1 MNQKKKNIQ
10 ATIKTLPKAAT
21 GIQGF
26 DEITGGG
33 LPRGRPTLVSGGA
46 GSGKTLFGLEF
57 LVRGA
62 TQYDEPGV
70 FMSFEETIPDLTKN
84 AASLGFDLDRLVAE
98 KKLFLDHVHIS
109 RSEIA
114 ETGEYDLD
122 GLFIRIADAV
132 QRVGA
137 RRIVLDTIEAL
148 FGEMPNPGIL
158 RAEIRRLFDWLKQ
171 KGLTTVITAE
181 RDRPDKLTRHG
192 IEEFVSDC
200 VIVLDHRIRE
210 EISTRRLRIV
220 KYRGSTHGTNE
231 YPFLID
237 EHGISVLPISSLGLD
252 HAASAERVSTGIA
265 RLDGMMGGKGFY
277 RGSSILLSGT
287 SGTGKTSVAAH
298 FVDAACRRGER
309 CLYFAFEE
317 SPRQI
322 VRNMRS
328 IGIDLEPW
336 VRKGLL
342 QFHAAR
348 PTYGGIEEVL
358 LVTHKHITSF
368 QPNIVVVDPITNL
381 LMVSTPNEVRSMLTR
396 LVDFLKTQ
404 EITSIFTSLTAAGGS
419 LEASEV
425 DVSSLMDT
433 WLLLVSIEVGGERNR
448 ALYVL
453 KSRGMEHSNQIR
465 EFVLTD
471 DGLRLLDVYLGP
483 EGVLTGSARL
493 SQEEREKAVV
503 TSRRQELESRRREL
517 ERKRRIFEARM
528 AMLRAEFEAEEERI
542 QQSISESESL
552 GEEVLQARGQMVRS
566 RKADSSPTRRKGA
579 RKPRGNAKCRQPRQ
593 KLGRGL
599 ANRPPGNRRFGNC
612 GSTWR
617 ARLPSRF
624 APLPTSRCCV
634 KST

>member
-1 MNQKKKNIQ
+1 MTQKQKARQ
-10 ATIKTLPKAAT
+10 PSSKTLPKAPT
-21 GIQGF
+21 GIQGL

-33 LPRGRPTLVSGGA
+33 LPTGRPTLVSGGA
-46 GSGKTLFGLEF
+46 GSGKTLFGVEF

-70 FMSFEETIPDLTKN
+70 FMSFEETIPDLTQN

-114 ETGEYDLD
+114 ESGGYDLD

-132 QRVGA
+132 QRVGG

-171 KGLTTVITAE
+171 KGLTTIITAE

-210 EISTRRLRIV
+210 EISTRRLRVV

-252 HAASAERVSTGIA
+252 HAAPAARVSTGID
-265 RLDGMMGGKGFY
+265 RLDGMMGGKGFH

-287 SGTGKTSVAAH
+287 SGTGKTSVSAH

-317 SPRQI
+317 SPRQVI
-322 VRNMRS
+322 RNMRS
-328 IGIDLEPW
+328 IGIDLEPA
-336 VRKGLL
+336 VSKGLL
-342 QFHAAR
+342 QFPAVR
-348 PTYGGIEEVL
+348 PTFGGIEQHLALTRKCV
-358 LVTHKHITSF
+358 VSF
-368 QPNIVVVDPITNL
+368 QPSVVVVDPVTNL
-381 LMVSTPNEVRSMLTR
+381 TAVGTQHEVRSVLTQ
-396 LVDFLKTQ
+396 VIDFLKTRQ
-404 EITSIFTSLTAAGGS
+404 ITAMFTSLTAAGDPM
-419 LEASEV
+419 EASEA

-433 WLLLVSIEVGGERNR
+433 WLLLKAIEVGAARNR

-465 EFVLTD
+465 EFVLTN
-471 DGLRLLDVYLGP
+471 DGL
-483 EGVLTGSARL
+483 
-493 SQEEREKAVV
+493 
-503 TSRRQELESRRREL
+503 
-517 ERKRRIFEARM
+517 
-528 AMLRAEFEAEEERI
+528 
-542 QQSISESESL
+542 
-552 GEEVLQARGQMVRS
+552 
-566 RKADSSPTRRKGA
+566 
-579 RKPRGNAKCRQPRQ
+579 
-593 KLGRGL
+593 
-599 ANRPPGNRRFGNC
+599 
-612 GSTWR
+612 
-617 ARLPSRF
+617 
-624 APLPTSRCCV
+624 
-634 KST
+634 

>member
-1 MNQKKKNIQ
+1 MGQKKKASQ
-10 ATIKTLPKAAT
+10 PSKTLAKAAT
-21 GIQGF
+21 GIQGL

-62 TQYDEPGV
+62 TQYSEPGV
-70 FMSFEETIPDLTKN
+70 FMSFEESIPDLTKN
-84 AASLGFDLDRLVAE
+84 VASLGFDLDRLVAD
-98 KKLFLDHVHIS
+98 KKLFVDHVS
-109 RSEIA
+109 LTQTELG
-114 ETGEYDLD
+114 ETGEYDLE

-137 RRIVLDTIEAL
+137 QRVVLDTIEAL
-148 FGEMPNPGIL
+148 FGDLPNPNIL
-158 RAEIRRLFDWLKQ
+158 RAEIRRLFNWLKQ

-181 RDRPDKLTRHG
+181 RDQPDRLTRHG
-192 IEEFVSDC
+192 IEAFVSDC
-200 VIVLDHRIRE
+200 VILLDHRIRE

-237 EHGISVLPISSLGLD
+237 DHGISVLPISSLGLD
-252 HAASAERVSTGIA
+252 HDAPAERVSSGIA
-265 RLDGMMGGKGFY
+265 RLDGMLGGKGFY
-277 RGSSILLSGT
+277 RGSSILASGT
-287 SGTGKTSVAAH
+287 AGTGKTTIAAS

-309 CLYFAFEE
+309 SLFFAFEE
-317 SPRQI
+317 SPQQI

-348 PTYGGIEEVL
+348 PTYGGIEQVL
-358 LVTHKHITSF
+358 LLTHKRITSF
-368 QPNIVVVDPITNL
+368 QPSVVVVDPVTNL
-381 LMVSTPNEVRSMLTR
+381 LMVSTQNEVRSMLTR

-404 EITSIFTSLTAAGGS
+404 GITAIFTSLTAAGS
-419 LEASEV
+419 LEASEA

-433 WLLLVSIEVGGERNR
+433 WLLLKNIEVGGERNR

-483 EGVLTGSARL
+483 EGVLTGSARV
-493 SQEEREKAVV
+493 SQEMREKAVV
-503 TSRRQELESRRREL
+503 TFRRQELESRRREL

-528 AMLRAEFEAEEERI
+528 VMLRAEFEVEEEII
-542 QQSISESESL
+542 QQTISESELL
-552 GEEVLQARGQMVRS
+552 GEEVVQDRGQMVLS
-566 RKADSSPTRRKGA
+566 RQADSSSYKKDVRAKAARR
-579 RKPRGNAKCRQPRQ
+579 R
-593 KLGRGL
+593 
-599 ANRPPGNRRFGNC
+599 
-612 GSTWR
+612 
-617 ARLPSRF
+617 
-624 APLPTSRCCV
+624 
-634 KST
+634 

>member
-1 MNQKKKNIQ
+1 MTPKQKARQ
-10 ATIKTLPKAAT
+10 PSSKTLPKAPT
-21 GIQGF
+21 GIQGL

-33 LPRGRPTLVSGGA
+33 LPAGRPTLVSGGA
-46 GSGKTLFGLEF
+46 GSGKTLFGVEF

-62 TQYDEPGV
+62 TEYDEAGV
-70 FMSFEETIPDLTKN
+70 FMSFEETIPDLTQN

-98 KKLFLDHVHIS
+98 KRLFLDHVHIS

-114 ETGEYDLD
+114 ESGEYDLD

-132 QRVGA
+132 QKVGA

-210 EISTRRLRIV
+210 EISTRRLRVV

-252 HAASAERVSTGIA
+252 HAASGARVSTGID

-317 SPRQI
+317 SPRQVI
-322 VRNMRS
+322 RNMRS

-358 LVTHKHITSF
+358 LVTHKHISSF
-368 QPNIVVVDPITNL
+368 QPSVVVVDPITNL
-381 LMVSTPNEVRSMLTR
+381 LMVSTLNEVRSMLTR

-404 EITSIFTSLTAAGGS
+404 EITAIFTSLTAASGS
-419 LEASEV
+419 LEASEA

-433 WLLLVSIEVGGERNR
+433 WLLLKAIEVGGERNR

-465 EFVLTD
+465 EFVLTN
-471 DGLRLLDVYLGP
+471 DGLRMLDVYLGP
-483 EGVLTGSARL
+483 EGVLTGSARV
-493 SQEEREKAVV
+493 SQEGREKAVV
-503 TSRRQELESRRREL
+503 TFRRQEQETRRREL
-517 ERKRRIFEARM
+517 ERKRQIFEARM
-528 AMLRAEFEAEEERI
+528 VMLRAEFEVEEETI
-542 QQSISESESL
+542 QQSISESKL
-552 GEEVLQARGQMVRS
+552 LDEEVLQDRGQMVRS
-566 RKADSSPTRRKGA
+566 READTAAYKKDGGAPAA
-579 RKPRGNAKCRQPRQ
+579 RKR
-593 KLGRGL
+593 
-599 ANRPPGNRRFGNC
+599 
-612 GSTWR
+612 
-617 ARLPSRF
+617 
-624 APLPTSRCCV
+624 
-634 KST
+634 

>member
-1 MNQKKKNIQ
+1 MKRRRKPRRPSSR
-10 ATIKTLPKAAT
+10 TLPKAFT
-21 GIQGF
+21 GIQGL

-33 LPRGRPTLVSGGA
+33 LPSRRPTLVSGGA

-62 TQYDEPGV
+62 TQYGEPGV
-70 FMSFEETIPDLTKN
+70 FMSFEETISDLNKN
-84 AASLGFDLDRLVAE
+84 AASLGFDLDRLVAD
-98 KKLFLDHVHIS
+98 KKLFLDHVYIS
-109 RSEIA
+109 RSEIT

-148 FGEMPNPGIL
+148 FGELPNPGIL
-158 RAEIRRLFDWLKQ
+158 RAEIRRLFAWLK
-171 KGLTTVITAE
+171 KKKLTTLITAE
-181 RDRPDKLTRHG
+181 RDLPDKLTRHG

-200 VIVLDHRIRE
+200 VILLDHRIRE

-252 HAASAERVSTGIA
+252 HAAPAVRISTGIA

-277 RGSSILLSGT
+277 RGSSILISGG

-298 FVDAACRRGER
+298 VVDAACRRGER
-309 CLYFAFEE
+309 CLFFAFEE

-336 VRKGLL
+336 VSKGLL

-348 PTYGGIEEVL
+348 PTYGGIEHHL
-358 LVTHKHITSF
+358 LVTHNRISSF
-368 QPNIVVVDPITNL
+368 RPSVVVVDPVTNL
-381 LMVSTPNEVRSMLTR
+381 IMVSTVTEMRSMLTR
-396 LVDFLKTQ
+396 MVDFLKTQ
-404 EITSIFTSLTAAGGS
+404 QITAIFTSLTVAGGS
-419 LEASEV
+419 QEASEA
-425 DVSSLMDT
+425 DVSSLMDA
-433 WLLLVSIEVGGERNR
+433 WLLLKSIEVGGERNR

-465 EFVLTD
+465 EFLLTN

-483 EGVLTGSARL
+483 EGVLTGSARV
-493 SQEEREKAVV
+493 SQEGREKAAG
-503 TSRRQELESRRREL
+503 TSRRQQLEGSRREL
-517 ERKRRIFEARM
+517 ERKRQIFEARM
-528 AMLRAEFEAEEERI
+528 TMLRAEFEMEEEQIKR
-542 QQSISESESL
+542 SISESTLLDKEL
-552 GEEVLQARGQMVRS
+552 LQDRGQMVRS
-566 RKADSSPTRRKGA
+566 READTSAYKKGPSAPAA
-579 RKPRGNAKCRQPRQ
+579 RKR
-593 KLGRGL
+593 
-599 ANRPPGNRRFGNC
+599 
-612 GSTWR
+612 
-617 ARLPSRF
+617 
-624 APLPTSRCCV
+624 
-634 KST
+634 

>member
-1 MNQKKKNIQ
+1 MTKKK
-10 ATIKTLPKAAT
+10 KARPSSSNVLQKALT
-21 GIQGF
+21 GIQGL

-33 LPRGRPTLVSGGA
+33 LPSGRPTLVTGGA
-46 GSGKTLFGLEF
+46 GSGKTMFGLEF

-62 TQYDEPGV
+62 TQYNEPGV
-70 FMSFEETIPDLTKN
+70 FISFEETIPDLTVN
-84 AASLGFDLDRLVAE
+84 AASLGFDLNRLVAD

-109 RSEIA
+109 RVEMA

-137 RRIVLDTIEAL
+137 RRVVLDTIEAL
-148 FGEMPNPGIL
+148 FGELPNPNIL
-158 RAEIRRLFDWLKQ
+158 RAEIRRLFGWLKA

-200 VIVLDHRIRE
+200 VILLDHRSLE

-252 HAASAERVSTGIA
+252 HPAPAVRISTGID
-265 RLDGMMGGKGFY
+265 RLDGMLGGKGFY

-287 SGTGKTSVAAH
+287 SGAGKTSVAAH

-336 VRKGLL
+336 VTKGVL
-342 QFHAAR
+342 QFQAAR
-348 PTYGGIEEVL
+348 PTYGGIEQHL
-358 LVTHKHITSF
+358 LVTHRCVSSF
-368 QPNIVVVDPITNL
+368 KPSIVVVDPITNL
-381 LMVSTPNEVRSMLTR
+381 LMVSTLHEVRSMLTR
-396 LVDFLKTQ
+396 MVDFLKTQ
-404 EITSIFTSLTAAGGS
+404 QITAIFTSLTAGSGS
-419 LEASEV
+419 LEASEA
-425 DVSSLMDT
+425 DVSSLMDS
-433 WLLLVSIEVGGERNR
+433 WLQLKSIEVGGELNR

-453 KSRGMEHSNQIR
+453 KSRGMAHSNQIR
-465 EFVLTD
+465 EFLLTD

-483 EGVLTGSARL
+483 EGVLTGAARVSL
-493 SQEEREKAVV
+493 EGRERAAG
-503 TSRRQELESRRREL
+503 TSRRQQQETRRREL
-517 ERKRRIFEARM
+517 DRKRQIFEARM
-528 AMLRAEFEAEEERI
+528 TMLRAEFEVEEEVI
-542 QQSISESESL
+542 QQSIAESKLLDAEL
-552 GEEVLQARGQMVRS
+552 LEDRGQMVRS
-566 RKADSSPTRRKGA
+566 READTSAFKKGPSARAA
-579 RKPRGNAKCRQPRQ
+579 RKR
-593 KLGRGL
+593 
-599 ANRPPGNRRFGNC
+599 ANGH
-612 GSTWR
+612 
-617 ARLPSRF
+617 
-624 APLPTSRCCV
+624 V
-634 KST
+634 

>member
-1 MNQKKKNIQ
+1 MIKKRK
-10 ATIKTLPKAAT
+10 AGRSTPTLLKALT
-21 GIQGF
+21 GIQGL
-26 DEITGGG
+26 DEITRGG
-33 LPRGRPTLVSGGA
+33 LPAGRPTLVSGSA

-62 TQYDEPGV
+62 TQFGEAGV
-70 FMSFEETIPDLTKN
+70 FISFEETLSDLAKN
-84 AASLGFDLDRLVAE
+84 AASLGFDLKRLVAQ

-109 RSEIA
+109 RVEIA

-137 RRIVLDTIEAL
+137 KRIVLDTIEAL
-148 FGEMPNPGIL
+148 FGELPNPGIL
-158 RAEIRRLFDWLKQ
+158 RAEIRRLFGWLKDQ
-171 KGLTTVITAE
+171 GLTTVITAE
-181 RDRPDKLTRHG
+181 RDRPDQLTRHG

-210 EISTRRLRIV
+210 EISTRRLRVV

-252 HAASAERVSTGIA
+252 HEAPNVRISTGIA
-265 RLDGMMGGKGFY
+265 RLDGMMGGKGFF

-287 SGTGKTSVAAH
+287 AGTGKTSVAGH

-317 SPRQI
+317 SPKQI

-336 VRKGLL
+336 VRNGRLR
-342 QFHAAR
+342 FHASR
-348 PTYGGIEEVL
+348 PTYAGIEEVL
-358 LVTHKHITSF
+358 LVTHKHIASYK
-368 QPNIVVVDPITNL
+368 PSVVVVDPMTNL
-381 LMVSTPNEVRSMLTR
+381 LSVSTLNEVRSMLTR

-404 EITSIFTSLTAAGGS
+404 AVTGIFTSLTLASGS
-419 LEASEV
+419 LEANEA

-433 WLLLVSIEVGGERNR
+433 WILLKAIEVGGERNR

-465 EFVLTD
+465 EFILTN

-483 EGVLTGSARL
+483 EGVLTGSARV
-493 SQEEREKAVV
+493 SQEGREKAAG
-503 TSRRQELESRRREL
+503 TSRRQQLEGRGREL
-517 ERKRRIFEARM
+517 DRKREIFEARM
-528 AMLRAEFEAEEERI
+528 TMLRSEFEVEEEVI
-542 QQSISESESL
+542 QQSISESKLLDHEL
-552 GEEVLQARGQMVRS
+552 LQDRGLMVRS
-566 RKADSSPTRRKGA
+566 READKSAYKTN
-579 RKPRGNAKCRQPRQ
+579 GNA
-593 KLGRGL
+593 
-599 ANRPPGNRRFGNC
+599 ATARPG
-612 GSTWR
+612 
-617 ARLPSRF
+617 
-624 APLPTSRCCV
+624 
-634 KST
+634 

>member
-1 MNQKKKNIQ
+1 MRPTRKPRSSPSKV
-10 ATIKTLPKAAT
+10 LPKALS

-26 DEITGGG
+26 DEITAGG
-33 LPRGRPTLVSGGA
+33 LPSGRPTLVSGGA

-62 TQYDEPGV
+62 TQFHEPGV
-70 FMSFEETIPDLTKN
+70 FMSFEETVPDLTKN
-84 AASLGFDLDRLVAE
+84 AASLGFDLSRLVAE

-137 RRIVLDTIEAL
+137 RRIVLDTIETL
-148 FGEMPNPGIL
+148 FGALPNPAIL
-158 RAEIRRLFDWLKQ
+158 RAEIRRLFSWLKD
-171 KGLTTVITAE
+171 KGLTTIVTAE
-181 RDRPDKLTRHG
+181 RDRPEKLTRHG

-200 VIVLDHRIRE
+200 VIVLDHRTRE
-210 EISTRRLRIV
+210 EISTRRLRVV

-252 HAASAERVSTGIA
+252 HPAPTARISTGIT
-265 RLDGMMGGKGFY
+265 RLDGMMGGKGFF
-277 RGSSILLSGT
+277 RGSSILMSGT

-317 SPRQI
+317 SPRQV

-336 VRKGLL
+336 LSKGLL

-348 PTYGGIEEVL
+348 PTYAGIEEVL
-358 LVTHKHITSF
+358 LVTHKHIARFS
-368 QPNIVVVDPITNL
+368 PHIVVVDPITNL
-381 LMVSTPNEVRSMLTR
+381 LTVSTLNEVRSMLTR
-396 LVDFLKTQ
+396 LIDFLKTK
-404 EITSIFTSLTAAGGS
+404 EITALFASLTAAGGF
-419 LEASEV
+419 LEANEA
-425 DVSSLMDT
+425 DISSLMDT
-433 WLLLVSIEVGGERNR
+433 WLLLKAIEVGGERNR

-453 KSRGMEHSNQIR
+453 KSRGMDHSNQIR

-471 DGLRLLDVYLGP
+471 HGLRLLDVYLGP
-483 EGVLTGSARL
+483 DGVLTGSARV
-493 SQEEREKAVV
+493 SQEGREKAAG
-503 TSRRQELESRRREL
+503 TTRRQQLEGRGREL
-517 ERKRRIFEARM
+517 DRKRQIFEARM
-528 AMLRAEFEAEEERI
+528 TMLRAEFEVEEEVI
-542 QQSISESESL
+542 QQTIAESKLLDKEL
-552 GEEVLQARGQMVRS
+552 LHDRGQMVRS
-566 RKADSSPTRRKGA
+566 READVTAYTNGKPTHAARR
-579 RKPRGNAKCRQPRQ
+579 R
-593 KLGRGL
+593 
-599 ANRPPGNRRFGNC
+599 
-612 GSTWR
+612 
-617 ARLPSRF
+617 
-624 APLPTSRCCV
+624 
-634 KST
+634 

>member
-1 MNQKKKNIQ
+1 MPAKKARPPSPK
-10 ATIKTLPKAAT
+10 LPKSPT
-21 GIQGF
+21 GIQGL
-26 DEITGGG
+26 DEITNGG
-33 LPRGRPTLVSGGA
+33 LPTGRPTLVSGGA
-46 GSGKTLFGLEF
+46 GSGKTLFAVEF

-62 TQYDEPGV
+62 TQYGEPGV
-70 FMSFEETIPDLTKN
+70 FISFEETLPDLAKN
-84 AASLGFDLDRLVAE
+84 AASLGFDLNQLVAD
-98 KKLFLDHVHIS
+98 KKLFLDYVHIS
-109 RSEIA
+109 RAEIA
-114 ETGEYDLD
+114 ETGEFDLD

-137 RRIVLDTIEAL
+137 KRIVLDTIEAL
-148 FGEMPNPGIL
+148 FGELPNPAIL
-158 RAEIRRLFDWLKQ
+158 RAEIRRLFAWLKQ

-210 EISTRRLRIV
+210 EISTRRLRVV

-237 EHGISVLPISSLGLD
+237 ESGISVLPISSLGLD
-252 HAASAERVSTGIA
+252 HPAPAVRISTGIE
-265 RLDGMMGGKGFY
+265 RLDAMMSGKGFF

-287 SGTGKTSVAAH
+287 AGTGKTSVAAH

-328 IGIDLEPW
+328 IGIDLEPS

-342 QFHAAR
+342 RFHAAR
-348 PTYGGIEEVL
+348 PTYAGIEEVL

-368 QPNIVVVDPITNL
+368 RPSVVVVDPMTNL
-381 LMVSTPNEVRSMLTR
+381 LTVSTLNEVRSMLTR

-404 EITSIFTSLTAAGGS
+404 GITAIFTSLTLAGGS
-419 LEASEV
+419 LEANEA

-433 WLLLVSIEVGGERNR
+433 WLLLKAIELGGERNR

-465 EFVLTD
+465 EFVLTNH
-471 DGLRLLDVYLGP
+471 GLRLLDVYLGP
-483 EGVLTGSARL
+483 EGVLTGSARV
-493 SQEEREKAVV
+493 SQEGREKAEG
-503 TSRRQELESRRREL
+503 TSRRQHLAGRGREL
-517 ERKRRIFEARM
+517 DRKREIFEARM
-528 AMLRAEFEAEEERI
+528 TMLRAEFEVEEEII
-542 QQSISESESL
+542 QQSIAASKSIDQEL
-552 GEEVLQARGQMVRS
+552 LHDRRLMGRS
-566 RKADSSPTRRKGA
+566 REMDASVPKKNGHADPPRTR
-579 RKPRGNAKCRQPRQ
+579 
-593 KLGRGL
+593 
-599 ANRPPGNRRFGNC
+599 
-612 GSTWR
+612 
-617 ARLPSRF
+617 
-624 APLPTSRCCV
+624 
-634 KST
+634 

>member
-1 MNQKKKNIQ
+1 M
-10 ATIKTLPKAAT
+10 T
-21 GIQGF
+21 GIQGL

-33 LPRGRPTLVSGGA
+33 LPAGRPTLVSGGA
-46 GSGKTLFGLEF
+46 GSGKTLFSLEF

-62 TQYDEPGV
+62 TEYGEPGV
-70 FMSFEETIPDLTKN
+70 FMSFEETLPDLTKN
-84 AASLGFDLDRLVAE
+84 AASLGFDLDRLVKE
-98 KKLFLDHVHIS
+98 KKLFLDHVYIS
-109 RSEIA
+109 RAEIA
-114 ETGEYDLD
+114 ETGEYDLE

-137 RRIVLDTIEAL
+137 KRVVLDTLEAL
-148 FGEMPNPGIL
+148 FGELPNPGIL
-158 RAEIRRLFDWLKQ
+158 RAEIRRLFAWLKQ

-181 RDRPDKLTRHG
+181 RDRPEKLTRHG

-252 HAASAERVSTGIA
+252 HVASAERVSTGIE

-277 RGSSILLSGT
+277 RGSSILLSGS
-287 SGTGKTSVAAH
+287 SGTGKTSLAAH

-317 SPRQI
+317 SPQQI

-328 IGIDLEPW
+328 IGINLEPW
-336 VRKGLL
+336 IHKGLL
-342 QFHAAR
+342 EFHAAR

-368 QPNIVVVDPITNL
+368 KPDIVVVDPITNL
-381 LMVSTPNEVRSMLTR
+381 LMVSTLNEVRSMLTR

-404 EITSIFTSLTAAGGS
+404 QITAIFASLTAAGGA
-419 LEASEV
+419 LEASEA

-433 WLLLVSIEVGGERNR
+433 WLLLKTIEVGGERNR

-465 EFVLTD
+465 EFLLTNR
-471 DGLRLLDVYLGP
+471 GLRLLDVYLGP
-483 EGVLTGSARL
+483 EGVLTGSARVT
-493 SQEEREKAVV
+493 QEGRERAAT
-503 TSRRQELESRRREL
+503 TSRRQQLQGRGREL
-517 ERKRRIFEARM
+517 DRKRQIFEARM
-528 AMLRAEFEAEEERI
+528 TMLRAEFEVEEEGI
-542 QQSISESESL
+542 QQSISESKLIDQEL
-552 GEEVLQARGQMVRS
+552 LQDRGQMMRS
-566 RKADSSPTRRKGA
+566 RAADVSVDKKVATAPRA
-579 RKPRGNAKCRQPRQ
+579 RKR
-593 KLGRGL
+593 
-599 ANRPPGNRRFGNC
+599 
-612 GSTWR
+612 
-617 ARLPSRF
+617 
-624 APLPTSRCCV
+624 
-634 KST
+634 

>member
-1 MNQKKKNIQ
+1 MRHEKKPRRPSSQ
-10 ATIKTLPKAAT
+10 TLPKALT
-21 GIQGF
+21 GIQGL

-33 LPRGRPTLVSGGA
+33 LPSGRPTLVSGGA
-46 GSGKTLFGLEF
+46 GSGKTMFGLEF

-62 TQYDEPGV
+62 TQCGETGV
-70 FMSFEETIPDLTKN
+70 FISFEETIQDLTRN

-132 QRVGA
+132 KRVGA
-137 RRIVLDTIEAL
+137 RRVVLDTIEAL
-148 FGEMPNPGIL
+148 FGELPNPGIL
-158 RAEIRRLFDWLKQ
+158 RAEIRRLFGWLKDQ
-171 KGLTTVITAE
+171 GLTTVITAE

-200 VIVLDHRIRE
+200 VIILDHRIRE
-210 EISTRRLRIV
+210 EISTRRLRVV

-252 HAASAERVSTGIA
+252 HTAPAERVSTGID

-277 RGSSILLSGT
+277 RGSSILMSGT

-317 SPRQI
+317 SPKQI
-322 VRNMRS
+322 IRNMRS

-336 VRKGLL
+336 VHKGLL
-342 QFHAAR
+342 HFHAAR

-358 LVTHKHITSF
+358 LVTHKEISSF
-368 QPNIVVVDPITNL
+368 KPSIVVVDPITNL
-381 LMVSTPNEVRSMLTR
+381 LMVSTLNEVRSMLTR

-404 EITSIFTSLTAAGGS
+404 EITAIFASLTAAGGD
-419 LEASEV
+419 LEASEA

-433 WLLLVSIEVGGERNR
+433 WLLLKAIEVGGERNR

-465 EFVLTD
+465 EFVLTN
-471 DGLRLLDVYLGP
+471 DGLRMLDVYLGP
-483 EGVLTGSARL
+483 EGVLTGSARV
-493 SQEEREKAVV
+493 SQEGREKAAG
-503 TSRRQELESRRREL
+503 TFRSQQLQGRGREL
-517 ERKRRIFEARM
+517 DRKRQISEARM
-528 AMLRAEFEAEEERI
+528 TMLRAEFEVEEEII
-542 QQSISESESL
+542 QQSIAESKLLDAEL
-552 GEEVLQARGQMVRS
+552 LQDRGQMVRS
-566 RKADSSPTRRKGA
+566 READASAYKKVGSAPAA
-579 RKPRGNAKCRQPRQ
+579 RKR
-593 KLGRGL
+593 
-599 ANRPPGNRRFGNC
+599 
-612 GSTWR
+612 
-617 ARLPSRF
+617 
-624 APLPTSRCCV
+624 
-634 KST
+634 

>member
-1 MNQKKKNIQ
+1 MAQKKKASQ
-10 ATIKTLPKAAT
+10 PSSKTLPKAST
-21 GIQGF
+21 GIQGL

-62 TQYDEPGV
+62 TQYSEPGV
-70 FMSFEETIPDLTKN
+70 FMSFEESLPDLTKN
-84 AASLGFDLDRLVAE
+84 VASLGFDLDRLVAD
-98 KKLFLDHVHIS
+98 KKLFVDHVSIT
-109 RSEIA
+109 RSEFG

-132 QRVGA
+132 QKVGA

-148 FGEMPNPGIL
+148 FGDLPNPGIL
-158 RAEIRRLFDWLKQ
+158 RAEIRRLFNWFKQ
-171 KGLTTVITAE
+171 KGLTTVITVE
-181 RDRPDKLTRHG
+181 PDQPDRLSRHG

-200 VIVLDHRIRE
+200 VILLDHRIRE

-237 EHGISVLPISSLGLD
+237 DQGISVLPISSLGLD
-252 HAASAERVSTGIA
+252 HDAPAERVSSGIA
-265 RLDGMMGGKGFY
+265 RLDGMLGGKGFY
-277 RGSSILLSGT
+277 RGSSILASGT
-287 SGTGKTSVAAH
+287 AGTGKTTIAAS

-309 CLYFAFEE
+309 CLFFAFEE
-317 SPRQI
+317 SPRQV

-336 VRKGLL
+336 VRKGVL

-348 PTYGGIEEVL
+348 PTYGGIEQVL
-358 LVTHKHITSF
+358 LLIHKRITSF
-368 QPNIVVVDPITNL
+368 QPSVVVVDPVTNL
-381 LMVSTPNEVRSMLTR
+381 LMVSTQNEVRSMLTR

-404 EITSIFTSLTAAGGS
+404 RITTIFTSLTAAGP
-419 LEASEV
+419 LEASEA

-433 WLLLVSIEVGGERNR
+433 WLLLKSIEVGGERNR

-453 KSRGMEHSNQIR
+453 KSRGLEHSNQIR

-483 EGVLTGSARL
+483 EGVLTGSARV
-493 SQEEREKAVV
+493 SQELREKAEV
-503 TSRRQELESRRREL
+503 TLHRQARETSQREL
-517 ERKRRIFEARM
+517 ERKRRTFEARM
-528 AMLRAEFEAEEERI
+528 VMLRAEFEEEEEII
-542 QQSISESESL
+542 QQSISESELL
-552 GEEVLQARGQMVRS
+552 GEEVVQDRGQMGRS
-566 RKADSSPTRRKGA
+566 RKADTSSYKKEGRAKAA
-579 RKPRGNAKCRQPRQ
+579 RKR
-593 KLGRGL
+593 
-599 ANRPPGNRRFGNC
+599 
-612 GSTWR
+612 
-617 ARLPSRF
+617 
-624 APLPTSRCCV
+624 
-634 KST
+634 

>member
-1 MNQKKKNIQ
+1 MTRKTKTRQPSFP
-10 ATIKTLPKAAT
+10 TLPKALT

-33 LPRGRPTLVSGGA
+33 LPRGRPTLLSGGA
-46 GSGKTLFGLEF
+46 GSGKTLFSLEF

-62 TQYDEPGV
+62 TQYNEPGV
-70 FMSFEETIPDLTKN
+70 FISFEETLPDLAKN
-84 AASLGFDLDRLVAE
+84 AASLGFDLNRLVAD
-98 KKLFLDHVHIS
+98 KKLFLDHVYIS

-114 ETGEYDLD
+114 GTGEYDLD

-137 RRIVLDTIEAL
+137 KRVVLDTIEAL
-148 FGEMPNPGIL
+148 FGELPNPGIL
-158 RAEIRRLFDWLKQ
+158 RAEIRRLFGWLKE

-181 RDRPDKLTRHG
+181 RDRPEKLTRHG

-210 EISTRRLRIV
+210 EISTRRLRVV

-252 HAASAERVSTGIA
+252 HAAPNARISTGID
-265 RLDGMMGGKGFY
+265 RLDGMMGGKGFF

-287 SGTGKTSVAAH
+287 AGTGKTSVSAH
-298 FVDAACRRGER
+298 FVEAACRRGER

-336 VRKGLL
+336 VKKGLL

-348 PTYGGIEEVL
+348 PTYGGIEEIL
-358 LVTHKHITSF
+358 LLAHKHILKFRPSV
-368 QPNIVVVDPITNL
+368 VVVDPITNL
-381 LMVSTPNEVRSMLTR
+381 LTVSTLGEVRSMLTR

-404 EITSIFTSLTAAGGS
+404 EMTAVFTSLTATGGS
-419 LEASEV
+419 LEATEA
-425 DVSSLMDT
+425 DISSLMDT
-433 WLLLVSIEVGGERNR
+433 WLLLKAIEVGGERNR
-448 ALYVL
+448 AVYVL

-465 EFVLTD
+465 EFVLTNN
-471 DGLRLLDVYLGP
+471 GLRMLDVYLGP
-483 EGVLTGSARL
+483 DGVLTGSARM
-493 SQEEREKAVV
+493 SQEGREKAEG
-503 TSRRQELESRRREL
+503 TSRRQQQEGRGREL
-517 ERKRRIFEARM
+517 DRKRQIFEARM
-528 AMLRAEFEAEEERI
+528 TMLRAEFEVEEANL
-542 QQSISESESL
+542 QQSMSEAKLLDAEL
-552 GEEVLQARGQMVRS
+552 LQDRGQMVRS
-566 RKADSSPTRRKGA
+566 READVSAYKGNGQA
-579 RKPRGNAKCRQPRQ
+579 GKGNGHASDVRIR
-593 KLGRGL
+593 
-599 ANRPPGNRRFGNC
+599 
-612 GSTWR
+612 
-617 ARLPSRF
+617 
-624 APLPTSRCCV
+624 
-634 KST
+634 